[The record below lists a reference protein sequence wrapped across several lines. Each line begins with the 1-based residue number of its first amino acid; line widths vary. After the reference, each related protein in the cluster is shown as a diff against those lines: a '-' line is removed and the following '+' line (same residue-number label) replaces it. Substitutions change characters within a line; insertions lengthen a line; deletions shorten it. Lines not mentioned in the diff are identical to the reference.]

1 MSFVVGGGKR
11 KRNGKRVIQEQ
22 EEGKEGGSQT
32 SARLEEC
39 LLHIFTYIHTSVL
52 TIHTVAVDSIACIV
66 ATYSTS
72 KHISPVA

>member
-39 LLHIFTYIHTSVL
+39 LLHTYSLTYINQR
-52 TIHTVAVDSIACIV
+52 
-66 ATYSTS
+66 
-72 KHISPVA
+72 